1 MRSVDPR
8 AAEIM
13 KTLAE
18 FDASVDDAET
28 ALARRDWK
36 RVETMLGTQHRLTHA
51 LANALDESRDDRPQ
65 TFTDEVNRRIQRI
78 SDRRADQLHRL
89 IAFNHLV
96 KARLTV
102 ISRAREMRRVHVVPD
117 APRILDLQQ

>member
-1 MRSVDPR
+1 MT
-8 AAEIM
+8 
-13 KTLAE
+13 TLAE
-18 FDASVDDAET
+18 FDASVDEAET
-28 ALARRDWK
+28 ALAAREWK
-36 RVETMLGTQHRLTHA
+36 RVEALLANQHRLTHA
-51 LANALDESRDDRPQ
+51 LANALDESRGDRPQ

-102 ISRAREMRRVHVVPD
+102 ISRSRDMRRVHVAPD